1 MAEEFFKAEI
11 ETYLDCNDAKATDKQ
26 ISLAVDIL
34 MASEDFWGN
43 LDLCIL
49 DALREVKVKG
59 L

>member
-1 MAEEFFKAEI
+1 MVEEFFKTEI
-11 ETYLDCNDAKATDKQ
+11 EGYLDCNDVNATDEQ
-26 ISLAVDIL
+26 ISLAVYIL
-34 MASEDFWGN
+34 MASESFWDH